1 MDDSRINIIELKSG
15 QRNSRAARA
24 VSRSPLPG
32 EIPLIDVSP
41 IYTPGNTEGL
51 ARTGRAIAEACQ
63 RIGFFYATGH
73 SVAPLIVDNAFS
85 AARTFFALPLEERL
99 RIKLN
104 DRHRGYMPMG
114 DTTVPGYA
122 ANLHHSFEMALDL
135 PVQDPDVLAGKP
147 LHASNVWPELAG
159 FRDAVEACYDAGCRF
174 GFHLLRAM
182 ASSLDLPDSYFQA
195 LYRDKPLA
203 SMRLL
208 HYPPSPD
215 PVDAQDD
222 FGIAPHSD
230 YGVLTLLL
238 QDETGGLEL
247 LTRGG
252 EWIQAPHVPGA
263 YVVNIGDLMG
273 IWTNDR
279 YTSMQHRV
287 RNTGERD
294 RYSIPLFYN
303 PSFDTRIACL
313 PGCATSTQPAKYAPE
328 RMGEYLLANFNR
340 VWESY
345 KRPTPGD

>member
-1 MDDSRINIIELKSG
+1 M
-15 QRNSRAARA
+15 
-24 VSRSPLPG
+24 PL
-32 EIPLIDVSP
+32 
-41 IYTPGNTEGL
+41 
-51 ARTGRAIAEACQ
+51 
-63 RIGFFYATGH
+63 
-73 SVAPLIVDNAFS
+73 
-85 AARTFFALPLEERL
+85 
-99 RIKLN
+99 
-104 DRHRGYMPMG
+104 G

-135 PVQDPDVLAGKP
+135 PAQDPDVLAGKP

-208 HYPPSPD
+208 HSPPSPA

-230 YGVLTLLL
+230 YGILTLLL

-279 YTSMQHRV
+279 YTSTIHRV
-287 RNTGERD
+287 VSPGDRH
-294 RYSIPLFYN
+294 RYSIPFFVN
-303 PSFDTRIACL
+303 PDDDALVECL
-313 PGCATSTQPAKYAPE
+313 PTCVDDAHPCRYPATVAGPYLERRIRGVPA
-328 RMGEYLLANFNR
+328 
-340 VWESY
+340 ESA
-345 KRPTPGD
+345 